1 MALYSNPYSFTGANA
16 GVVKEKLSAQFCKSI
31 SVNLKYKEEIQLTNM
46 NKVNH
51 GHIRM
56 PESHVNQSITRSC
69 NVTFT
74 GSANGIIIF
83 HHQRLSNATRS
94 LCLKDGVINDD
105 IYEGPCSD
113 QRVHFSKVT
122 TIALAVAKPIQDNFI
137 LHFTGIEKL
146 AHDNKSALRSN

>member
-1 MALYSNPYSFTGANA
+1 
-16 GVVKEKLSAQFCKSI
+16 
-31 SVNLKYKEEIQLTNM
+31 M

-56 PESHVNQSITRSC
+56 PESHVNQSITRFC
-69 NVTFT
+69 NVTFS
-74 GSANGIIIF
+74 GSANGIIVF
-83 HHQRLSNATRS
+83 HHQRLSNATRG

-105 IYEGPCSD
+105 IYEGSCSD

-122 TIALAVAKPIQDNFI
+122 TITLSVRKPIQDNFI

-146 AHDNKSALRSN
+146 AHDNKSALRSNQLCISVYTQKKVSAQIIPACYQRTHSVKIASLYL

>member
-1 MALYSNPYSFTGANA
+1 MVLYTNTYSFTGANA
-16 GVVKEKLSAQFCKSI
+16 ALAEAKLSAQFCKSI
-31 SVNLKYKEEIQLTNM
+31 NVNLIYEEEIQLTNM

-69 NVTFT
+69 SVTFS

-83 HHQRLSNATRS
+83 HHQRLSNATRGQ
-94 LCLKDGVINDD
+94 CLKDGVINED

-113 QRVHFSKVT
+113 QRVHFSSVT
-122 TIALAVAKPIQDNFI
+122 TITLSVRKPIQDNFI
-137 LHFTGIEKL
+137 LHFTGIESL
-146 AHDNKSALRSN
+146 THDTGHG